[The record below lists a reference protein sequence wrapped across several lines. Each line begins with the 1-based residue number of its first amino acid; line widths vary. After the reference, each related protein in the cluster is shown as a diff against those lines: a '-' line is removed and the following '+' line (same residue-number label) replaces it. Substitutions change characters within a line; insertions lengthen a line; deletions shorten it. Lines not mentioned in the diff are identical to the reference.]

1 MITTTLMDHATLAEL
16 ISNFT
21 TTALIQ
27 KTLCLPG
34 ITNPYESNTAFIQFI
49 PFAEAMRKHG
59 NVLHIQKKDFPG
71 FPPHYYTPTTH
82 PIPTIQAD
90 N

>member
-1 MITTTLMDHATLAEL
+1 MDHATLAEL

-21 TTALIQ
+21 TTVLIQ

-34 ITNPYESNTAFIQFI
+34 ITNPYESNIAFIKFI

-71 FPPHYYTPTTH
+71 FSPHHYTPTTH
-82 PIPTIQAD
+82 PTPTIQAD